1 MRYWHPH
8 PSNPSQHRSGLAS
21 VHVHSSSLPVIFNVA
36 SQILRRWLLQR
47 SNHLVSSA
55 CTAACICTYSV
66 SFYSSHGSLPFPY
79 DRLPR
84 LCTRF
89 LNACLTLHATLR
101 PPTPLQ
107 LLIALHL
114 RPATSLLFS
123 LLSIAPSPQ
132 TA

>member
-8 PSNPSQHRSGLAS
+8 PFNPSQHRSGLAS

-89 LNACLTLHATLR
+89 LNAGFDAACDLR
-101 PPTPLQ
+101 PSTPLH